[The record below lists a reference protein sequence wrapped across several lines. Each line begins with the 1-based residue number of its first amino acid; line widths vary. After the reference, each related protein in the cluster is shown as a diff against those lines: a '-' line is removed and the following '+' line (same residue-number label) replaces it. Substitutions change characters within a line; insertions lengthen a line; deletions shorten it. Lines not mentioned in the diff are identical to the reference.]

1 MKYPFYLLSAV
12 VILISCS
19 NEPANENQAIDPSK
33 RIEYNDS
40 LLARVRAAGTSI
52 TGDLPTSIG
61 YIKYAESIR
70 KWSDLIEGGAPET
83 ARMARTAFQVRY
95 PDGWIMI
102 DAGMDRDI
110 HKFFEKNGPQPFD
123 STRADSVRR
132 AVESAKLIVV
142 THEHGD
148 HVGGTIHT
156 SDTTIPKKT
165 ILTSEQVR
173 TLIDK
178 PQMPEIGLTDE
189 KSSKYI
195 VASFYDIKAVA
206 PGIVLIKAPGHTK
219 GEIMVYVKLLNGK
232 EYLFVGDVTWTYE
245 GAAEKKQKPAS
256 ERNRLGEDSTYIAH
270 ELDWINDLMR
280 KEKVTIVASH
290 DDVMVPK
297 YADSGLL
304 QRGFITK

>member
-1 MKYPFYLLSAV
+1 MKQSFILLLAV
-12 VILISCS
+12 LIYSCS
-19 NEPANENQAIDPSK
+19 NEPAKEDQAIDPNK

-52 TGDLPTSIG
+52 VGDLPTSIG
-61 YIKYAESIR
+61 YIKFAESIR
-70 KWSDLIEGGAPET
+70 KWSDLIEGGAQEP
-83 ARMARTAFQVRY
+83 AHMARTAFQVRY

-102 DAGMDRDI
+102 DAGMDRDV

-132 AVESAKLIVV
+132 AVSSAKLIVI

-156 SDTTIPKKT
+156 TDSTIPKRT
-165 ILTSEQVR
+165 ILTTEQVR

-178 PQMPEIGLTDE
+178 PQMPEIGLTEE
-189 KSSKYI
+189 KSSKYTI
-195 VASFYDIKAVA
+195 ADFIDIKAVA

-219 GEIMVYVKLLNGK
+219 GEIMVYVKLLSGK
-232 EYLFVGDVTWTYE
+232 EYLFVGDVTWTYQ

-256 ERNRLGEDSTYIAH
+256 ERTRLGEDSTYIAH
-270 ELDWINDLMR
+270 ELDWINDLMM
-280 KEKVTIVASH
+280 KEKFTIVASH

-297 YADSGLL
+297 YVESGLL